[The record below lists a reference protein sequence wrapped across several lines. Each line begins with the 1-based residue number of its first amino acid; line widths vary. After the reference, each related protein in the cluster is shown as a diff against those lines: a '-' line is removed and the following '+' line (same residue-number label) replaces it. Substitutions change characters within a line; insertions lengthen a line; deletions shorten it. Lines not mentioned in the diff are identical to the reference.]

1 MLRLIIGPAGSGKTA
16 SVMAEIKQNM
26 LNAEAGSILIVPEQ
40 YSHEAERE
48 LCRVCGDS
56 LSLYAEVMS
65 FTGLARFVERRQGG
79 GAAPWLDKGGRLL
92 CMALALKNISSRLK
106 VYSAADRKAEM
117 QALLL
122 AAVDELKTACIN
134 SDALLMAA
142 SGLGDSLGD
151 KLSDLALVLEAYD
164 AVVANGRADP
174 ADRLSLLARQID
186 EGDSLRGR
194 KIYIDGF
201 IDFTRQQQAVI
212 RAMLRCGAELCLC
225 LTIDSLEGDSE
236 IYELS
241 RRAARRIIAY
251 AKELGQ
257 DCALEMK
264 SGGRPGGM
272 GFFADNMFSY
282 SDARYSGEDKPLRL
296 FRAESM
302 AAECEQAAALCLE
315 LVREKN
321 CRWRDIAICIRGFE
335 DYRGTLESVFRLYDV
350 PLFTNRRSD
359 MLSKPLPAMI
369 NAAYAIVQGG
379 WQLDD
384 VISYMRTEL
393 SGLDER
399 DCDELENYIFKWQL
413 RASAWQRR
421 GDWRQHPDGYGAE
434 YDEQA
439 EQRLENI
446 NLLRRKLSKPLIKFQ
461 RETEAAETALA
472 HCKALANLFAELK
485 LPELLKT
492 RAEKL
497 SALGMDKQAAEY
509 RQLWDIVVSSLE
521 QCAAILGESPMDGFE
536 FSKLYTTMLSKYDIG
551 TIPVSLD
558 RVSAGDFDKNRKR
571 AIKHLIVLGASD
583 QRLPRADEGMGV
595 FSQDERQRLLELE
608 LDLGSGGESE
618 LWREFSLIYN
628 TLTMPSETMTLSC
641 PVADS
646 SGAELRPAF
655 VFNRA
660 AALFGIEAENSHLSR
675 LRLCASAPALGLAAQ
690 GIRSAG
696 GIEAAAKAYFEQRE
710 PERMQA
716 LQAAANMNRGSLSSD
731 SVNKLYGKKLYL
743 SASRIDKFASCRFAY
758 FCQYGLKAKPY
769 EPAGFKPP
777 EIGTFMHYLLEN
789 TAKEVQAKGGFK
801 KVDNKTLRE
810 ITDGFVARY
819 VSEELNDYQEKSSR
833 FVYLFKRICNDAYR
847 VVEDMA
853 EELRRSEFIP
863 LDFELDF
870 ANAGDMPPVELGEGN
885 ENLTLTGIA
894 DRVDGWLHE
903 GKLYLRVVDYKTG
916 KKEFALSDIYY
927 GMNLQM
933 LMYLFAL
940 ENEGQRR
947 YKNEVV
953 PAGVMYI
960 PARSPILNADRNSDD
975 DAIISERMKELRRSG
990 LVLDDEALQNAWEQ
1004 GNEKLYIPIKMR
1016 YGKPVTDSIASV
1028 EKLGLLN
1035 RHIEKTLKQMAAG
1048 LRRGSIAADPYYK
1061 SQQENACLNCD
1072 YFEACHFSDGSN
1084 GENCR
1089 YTPKL
1094 KAEQVWQLMEEVE
1107 KRG

>member
-1 MLRLIIGPAGSGKTA
+1 MLRLITGPAGSGKTA

-26 LNAEAGSILIVPEQ
+26 LLGHAGSILIVPEQ

-79 GAAPWLDKGGRLL
+79 GAAAWLDKGGRLL
-92 CMALALKNISSRLK
+92 CMALAIKNVGSRLK
-106 VYSAADRKAEM
+106 VYSSADRKAQM
-117 QALLL
+117 QAMLL
-122 AAVDELKTACIN
+122 AAVDELKTACIG

-142 SGLGDSLGD
+142 GELGDSLGD

-174 ADRLSLLARQID
+174 ADRLSILARQID
-186 EGDSLRGR
+186 EGDSLKGR

-201 IDFTRQQQAVI
+201 IDFTRQQQEI
-212 RAMLRCGAELCLC
+212 LRAMLRSGAELTLC
-225 LTIDSLEGDSE
+225 FTLDSLEGDSE

-241 RRAARRIIAY
+241 RRAARSLIAY
-251 AKELGQ
+251 AKELGH
-257 DCALEMK
+257 ETKIETK

-272 GFFADNMFSY
+272 GFFAENMFSY
-282 SDARYSGEDKPLRL
+282 SDASYSGEDKPLRL
-296 FRAESM
+296 YRAESM

-315 LVREKN
+315 LVRRDG
-321 CRWRDIAICIRGFE
+321 CRWRDIAICMRGFE

-379 WQLDD
+379 WQTDD

-393 SGLDER
+393 TGLEES

-413 RASAWQRR
+413 RAAAWQRR
-421 GDWRQHPDGYGAE
+421 SDWRQHPEGYGGE
-434 YDEQA
+434 YDEQT
-439 EQRLENI
+439 EERLKNI
-446 NLLRRKLSKPLIKFQ
+446 NLLRRRLSKPLIKFQ
-461 RETEAAETALA
+461 RDTEGAETALQ
-472 HCKALANLFAELK
+472 HCKALSELFAELR
-485 LPELLKT
+485 LPELLKK

-497 SALGMDKQAAEY
+497 SALGREKQAAEY

-521 QCAAILGESPMDGFE
+521 QCAAILGESPMDSFE
-536 FSKLYTTMLSKYDIG
+536 FSKLYTTMLSNYDIG

-583 QRLPRADEGMGV
+583 QRLPRADESMGV
-595 FSQDERQRLLELE
+595 FSQDERQRLLEME

-628 TLTMPSETMTLSC
+628 TLTMPSESLTLCC

-660 AALFGIEAENSHLSR
+660 AALFGIKAENSFLPR
-675 LRLCASAPALGLAAQ
+675 LRLAAPAPALGLAAQ
-690 GIRSAG
+690 GIRGKGPVESA
-696 GIEAAAKAYFEQRE
+696 ARAYFAEKE
-710 PERMQA
+710 PERMQR
-716 LQAAANMNRGSLSSD
+716 LEAASKMSRGSLSAD

-777 EIGTFMHYLLEN
+777 EIGSFMHYLREN
-789 TAKEVQAKGGFK
+789 TARQVQERGGFK
-801 KVDNKTLRE
+801 RVDNKALRE
-810 ITDGFVARY
+810 ITDEYVARY

-833 FVYLFKRICNDAYR
+833 FVYLFRRICSDAYR

-870 ANAGDMPPVELGEGN
+870 ANAGDMPPVELGEGA

-894 DRVDGWLHE
+894 DRVDGWLNE

-916 KKEFALSDIYY
+916 KKEFSLSDIYY

-947 YKNEVV
+947 YKTEVV

-960 PARSPILNADRNSDD
+960 PARSPILNADRSTDD
-975 DAIISERMKELRRSG
+975 EQLESERMKELRRSG
-990 LVLDDEALQNAWEQ
+990 LVLDDERLQQAWEE
-1004 GNEKLYIPIKMR
+1004 GNDKLYIPIKMR
-1016 YGKPVTDSIASV
+1016 YGKPVTDSIASA
-1028 EKLGLLN
+1028 EKLGTLN
-1035 RHIEKTLKQMAAG
+1035 RHIEKSLRQMAAG

-1072 YFEACHFSDGSN
+1072 YFEACHFSDGTN

-1094 KAEQVWQLMEEVE
+1094 KAERVWQLMEEAE
-1107 KRG
+1107 QNG